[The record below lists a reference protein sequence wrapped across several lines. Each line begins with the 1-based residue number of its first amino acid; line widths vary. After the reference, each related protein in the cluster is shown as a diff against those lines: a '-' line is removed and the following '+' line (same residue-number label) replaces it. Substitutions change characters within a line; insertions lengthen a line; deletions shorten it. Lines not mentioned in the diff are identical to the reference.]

1 MKKRLILL
9 ALVFC
14 LVLTLFSPTV
24 ARADSGITVVESQAE
39 VNFPSSFTFELSARS
54 DVNITDIRLRYTIEG
69 TDFAK
74 VINEGYIVF
83 VPSTEVDVR
92 WSLEMIKIG
101 GLPTG
106 SSLDYWW
113 RITDAE
119 GDTIETAPTRV
130 RFDDT
135 RYDWR
140 ALTEGEVTIYCYQG
154 DDDFIAE
161 LMEAAQGALARLAE
175 STGAELE
182 QPVRLYIY
190 ASALDLQGAMIYP
203 QEWTGG
209 VAYPRLGIVA
219 IGISPTDIDWGKRAI
234 AHELAHLVT
243 HQMTL
248 NPYSDIPRWLDEGL
262 SMYAEG
268 AMLTTLFN
276 ALSGAIANDSL
287 ISVPSLA
294 SPFSAYTDTAAI
306 SYAESYSL
314 VEYLILTYG
323 HDKMLEL
330 LNTFSQ
336 GAGYDEALE
345 AVYGFDMRELDSLWR
360 EYAAPP
366 YTPLAVEEK
375 EADPLLVVLL
385 SALGTW
391 LVVAACLFTEKR
403 LRRRG

>member
-14 LVLTLFSPTV
+14 LMLTLLGPGT
-24 ARADSGITVVESQAE
+24 ALADSGITVVESQAE
-39 VNFPSSFTFELSARS
+39 ANFPFSLTFELSARS
-54 DVNITDIRLRYTIEG
+54 DVAITDIRLRYTVEG
-69 TDFAK
+69 TAFAE
-74 VINEGYIVF
+74 VINEAYVSF
-83 VPSTEVDVR
+83 TPSTEVDVS

-113 RITDAE
+113 RITDAD
-119 GDTIETAPTRV
+119 GTILETTPTRV
-130 RFDDT
+130 QFYDT
-135 RYDWR
+135 RYEWD
-140 ALTEGEVTIYCYQG
+140 ALTEGKVTIYCYQ
-154 DDDFIAE
+154 DDDEFVAE
-161 LMEAAQGALARLAE
+161 LMEAAQDALVRLAQ

-182 QPVRLYIY
+182 QPVRFYVY
-190 ASALDLQGAMIYP
+190 ADALDLQGAMIYP

-209 VAYPRLGIVA
+209 VAYPRLGIIA
-219 IGISPTDIDWGKRAI
+219 IGISPTSIDWGKRAV

-248 NPYSDIPRWLDEGL
+248 NPYSDMPRWLDEGL
-262 SMYAEG
+262 AMYAEG
-268 AMLTTLFN
+268 AMELTFFN
-276 ALSGAIANDSL
+276 ALSWAIANDDL

-294 SPFSAYTDTAAI
+294 SPFSAYPVAAVI

-314 VEYLILTYG
+314 VEYLIITYG

-360 EYAAPP
+360 EYFAPP
-366 YTPLAVEEK
+366 YVPPDVEEQISVTS
-375 EADPLLVVLL
+375 VVLL
-385 SALGTW
+385 SAVGVC
-391 LVVAACLFTEKR
+391 LVVAIIILIRVR
-403 LRRRG
+403 LRRRV

>member
-1 MKKRLILL
+1 ML

-14 LVLTLFSPTV
+14 LMLTLFSPII
-24 ARADSGITVVESQAE
+24 ARADSEITVIESQAE
-39 VNFPSSFTFELSARS
+39 VSFPFGLTFELSARG
-54 DVNITDIRLRYTIEG
+54 DVNITDIRLRYTVEG
-69 TDFAK
+69 TDFAR
-74 VINEGYIVF
+74 VINEGYVVF
-83 VPSTEVDVR
+83 TPSTEVDVS
-92 WSLEMIKIG
+92 WSLEMLKIG

-113 RITDAE
+113 RITDA
-119 GDTIETAPTRV
+119 GGTTIETAPAHV

-135 RYDWR
+135 RYDWS
-140 ALTEGEVTIYCYQG
+140 ALTEGQLTIYCYQG
-154 DDDFIAE
+154 DDDFVAE
-161 LMEAAQGALARLAE
+161 LMEAAQEALVRLAE
-175 STGAELE
+175 STGAELA

-190 ASALDLQGAMIYP
+190 ADALDLQGAMIYP

-219 IGISPTDIDWGKRAI
+219 IGISPASIDWGKRAI

-248 NPYSDIPRWLDEGL
+248 NPYVDIPRWLDEGL
-262 SMYAEG
+262 AMYAEG
-268 AMLTTLFN
+268 AILQTFFN
-276 ALSGAIANDSL
+276 ALSWAIANDSL

-294 SPFSAYTDTAAI
+294 SPFAADTRVAAI

-314 VEYLILTYG
+314 VEYLIITYG

-330 LNTFSQ
+330 LNAFSQ

>member
-14 LVLTLFSPTV
+14 LMLTLFSPVV
-24 ARADSGITVVESQAE
+24 ARADSQITVIESRAE
-39 VNFPSSFTFELSARS
+39 VLFPFSLTFELSARS
-54 DVNITDIRLRYTIEG
+54 EVDITDIRLRYTVEG
-69 TDFAK
+69 TDFAE
-74 VINEGYIVF
+74 VINEGYLSF
-83 VPSTEVDVR
+83 TPSTEVDVS
-92 WSLEMIKIG
+92 WSLDMLKIG

-113 RITDAE
+113 RITDAA
-119 GDTIETAPTRV
+119 GNTIETAPAHV

-135 RYDWR
+135 RYDWD
-140 ALTEGEVTIYCYQG
+140 ALTEGKLTMYCYQG
-154 DDDFIAE
+154 DDDFLAE
-161 LMEAAQGALARLAE
+161 LMEAAQEALVRLAE

-182 QPVRLYIY
+182 QPVSFYIY
-190 ASALDLQGAMIYP
+190 ADTIDLQGAMIYP

-209 VAYPRLGIVA
+209 VAYPRLGIIA
-219 IGISPTDIDWGKRAI
+219 IGISPTNIDWGKRAI

-243 HQMTL
+243 HQMIL
-248 NPYSDIPRWLDEGL
+248 NPYSGIPRWLDEGL
-262 SMYAEG
+262 AMYAEG
-268 AMLTTLFN
+268 SMLMTFFN
-276 ALSGAIANDSL
+276 ALSWAIANDSL

-294 SPFSAYTDTAAI
+294 SPFAADANVATI

-345 AVYGFDMRELDSLWR
+345 AVYGFDMRGLDSLWR
-360 EYAAPP
+360 EYAVSP
-366 YTPLAVEEK
+366 YVPLEVEEQVSVTS
-375 EADPLLVVLL
+375 VVLL
-385 SALGTW
+385 AVVGVC
-391 LVVAACLFTEKR
+391 LVVAIIILIRLR
-403 LRRRG
+403 LRRRV